1 MNFRID
7 FGRIGLVPNMH
18 ISADSIIEY
27 PKLEEQMDRV
37 VLTLMNYSYISFFRH
52 WNEFFNHNLIV
63 EKRNEWNMKNLSR
76 MWRRKC

>member
-27 PKLEEQMDRV
+27 PKLGEQMDRV
-37 VLTLMNYSYISFFRH
+37 ILTLMIYSYISFFRQ
-52 WNEFFNHNLIV
+52 WNEVFNHNLIV
-63 EKRNEWNMKNLSR
+63 EKRNAWNMKKLSR
-76 MWRRKC
+76 MWRR

>member
-1 MNFRID
+1 MNLRID

-27 PKLEEQMDRV
+27 PKLVEQMDRV
-37 VLTLMNYSYISFFRH
+37 ILTLIIYSYISFFRQ
-52 WNEFFNHNLIV
+52 WNEVFNHNLIV
-63 EKRNEWNMKNLSR
+63 EKRNEWNMKKLSR